1 MGGGQAGVRY
11 KVAIERQA
19 KRGLE
24 KRIDNDIVQK
34 IIQTIDRLAQ
44 DPYLGKPLKGPLR
57 GKYRLTV
64 RRDYRVVYRIE
75 EEQRLVVVEKIGHRS
90 KVYR

>member
-1 MGGGQAGVRY
+1 MGGSQAGVRY

-44 DPYLGKPLKGPLR
+44 DPYLGKPLKGPLK
-57 GKYRLTV
+57 GQVSAYCLARL
-64 RRDYRVVYRIE
+64 
-75 EEQRLVVVEKIGHRS
+75 QSSLS
-90 KVYR
+90 N